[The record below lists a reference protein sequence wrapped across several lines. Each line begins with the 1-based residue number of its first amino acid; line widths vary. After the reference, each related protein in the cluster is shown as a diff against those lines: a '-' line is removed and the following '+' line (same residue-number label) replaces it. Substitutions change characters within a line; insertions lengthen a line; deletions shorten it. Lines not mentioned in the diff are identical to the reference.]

1 MSGGRGSLS
10 GGGLS
15 GGTPRAAESPAKKK
29 RTLSGGTPRAAESPA
44 KGGRTGLHEGE
55 SLFPQD
61 MLANDLLQRKQ
72 PGGGDAEPAGGRQ
85 RKRAKLVVSGG
96 GGGAEDAAPAP
107 ARIKLKSGAAEKTEK
122 EKLTRDHAMDAAQ
135 AWYDTSGPF
144 AGTYT
149 MDTPHG
155 AFRNSRKKWSLKYMV
170 TPDTGIEY
178 FVQFEFAR
186 DSSRQ
191 GWMVIGISEEE
202 ASTDEKGNS
211 KGAAVEAPAAPA
223 PARIKLK
230 SGAAEKTEKEKL
242 TRDHAMDAAQ
252 AWYDTSGPFAGTY
265 TMDTPHGAFRNSRKK
280 WSLKYMV
287 TPDTG
292 IEYFVQFE
300 FAREATRKGTQWMVV
315 GISEE
320 EASQDESS
328 SKGAELSRPPAEEA
342 AVEAPAAAAPARIKL
357 KSSTVEKT
365 EKEKLSREF
374 AIEAARGWY
383 DTQGPFAGTYSMG
396 APSAS
401 YQNSRK
407 KWSLRC
413 RLRV

>member
-96 GGGAEDAAPAP
+96 GGGAED
-107 ARIKLKSGAAEKTEK
+107 
-122 EKLTRDHAMDAAQ
+122 
-135 AWYDTSGPF
+135 
-144 AGTYT
+144 
-149 MDTPHG
+149 
-155 AFRNSRKKWSLKYMV
+155 
-170 TPDTGIEY
+170 
-178 FVQFEFAR
+178 
-186 DSSRQ
+186 
-191 GWMVIGISEEE
+191 
-202 ASTDEKGNS
+202 
-211 KGAAVEAPAAPA
+211 AAPA